1 MTQSIDSV
9 PAAAEKAQSVNAPV
23 KTTPH
28 PPSQVIEATTWL
40 DRPIPKVKRQIAPQ
54 LTAVETE
61 PSTQCPQCHSVT
73 TNTALIFN
81 CYVCPHCDNHL
92 AMTARERL
100 QWFLSQ
106 IETELGQ
113 EFTAGD
119 PLQFVDSKPYPQR
132 MAEAQ
137 EKTGETEA
145 LLVMKGRLQ
154 NLSVVACAFDFRF
167 MGGSMGSVVGDRFVQ
182 AAEQA
187 LADGIPLVCFAAS
200 GGARMQEGLLSL
212 MQMARTAAAVE
223 RLRLAG
229 IPYVVVLTN
238 PVYGGVTASLA
249 MLGDVHL
256 AEPKAMIGFAGK
268 RVIEQTVRETLEEP
282 FQRAEFLLEHG
293 VIDQVVHRHQLND
306 TIYRLLAKLTHQD
319 NVLK

>member
-1 MTQSIDSV
+1 MANNMTETIEKMETKVESAHTANNSANQSWFNRPV
-9 PAAAEKAQSVNAPV
+9 PGIKQQLTAP
-23 KTTPH
+23 
-28 PPSQVIEATTWL
+28 
-40 DRPIPKVKRQIAPQ
+40 

-61 PSTQCPQCHSVT
+61 PSTKCSNCHSMI

-81 CYVCPHCDNHL
+81 CYVCPDCDHHL

-100 QWFLSQ
+100 QWFLDQ
-106 IETELGQ
+106 VDGELGQ
-113 EFTAGD
+113 EFVPKD
-119 PLQFVDSKPYPQR
+119 PLGFVDSKPYPER
-132 MAEAQ
+132 MEQAQ
-137 EKTGETEA
+137 EKTGESEA
-145 LLVMKGRLQ
+145 LIVLYGKLR
-154 NLSVVACAFDFRF
+154 NLEVVGCAFDFQF

-182 AAEQA
+182 AAEKS
-187 LADGIPLVCFAAS
+187 LAENKPLICFAAS

-229 IPYVVVLTN
+229 IPYIVVLTN

-249 MLGDVHL
+249 MLGDIHL

-293 VIDQVVHRHQLND
+293 VVDEVVHRHQMVE
-306 TIYRLLAKLTHQD
+306 TIYRLLAKLCHQPNID
-319 NVLK
+319 A

>member
-1 MTQSIDSV
+1 MTHVKETTVVETESV
-9 PAAAEKAQSVNAPV
+9 KKSNGVATVAESWLNRPV
-23 KTTPH
+23 PT
-28 PPSQVIEATTWL
+28 I
-40 DRPIPKVKRQIAPQ
+40 KRQTAPQ

-81 CYVCPHCDNHL
+81 CYVCPHCDYHI

-100 QWFLSQ
+100 QWFL
-106 IETELGQ
+106 THVDCELGQ
-113 EFTAGD
+113 EFTSGD
-119 PLQFVDSKPYPQR
+119 PLTFVDSKPYPKR
-132 MAEAQ
+132 LKEAQ
-137 EKTGETEA
+137 DKTGETEA

-154 NLSVVACAFDFRF
+154 NLTVMACAFDFRF
-167 MGGSMGSVVGDRFVQ
+167 MGGSMGTVVGDRFVQ

-187 LADGIPLVCFAAS
+187 LEERIPLVCFAAS

-212 MQMARTAAAVE
+212 MQMARTAASIE

-229 IPYVVVLTN
+229 IPYLVVLTN

-249 MLGDVHL
+249 MLGDIHL

-306 TIYRLLAKLTHQD
+306 TIYRLLAKLTHHD
-319 NVLK
+319 NVLA